1 MVKQLHLLISVKYV
15 ASAEPPLISC
25 PSLVWGRMK
34 AREAVKAIE
43 KMTLDEE
50 KRVDNFIRGLRSITL

>member
-1 MVKQLHLLISVKYV
+1 
-15 ASAEPPLISC
+15 
-25 PSLVWGRMK
+25 MK